1 MEMILACTKAQM
13 DFISVGADKWYE
25 LTIRLN
31 WMAIMLLTIAG
42 FFIVWLVKKVFRKLT
57 GKNVRID
64 GLTFGI
70 RDFKCDLKVGYEI
83 QEIAYN
89 IWVELITRKIAVPLE
104 EDDVIIEIYDSWYS
118 AFNAIRE
125 QLKTVPGK
133 CLGDAEKL
141 IDITTRVLNE
151 GLRPHLTKWQ
161 AKFRSWYENENSDEN
176 PQDLQKHYP
185 EYDELMNDLKKTNK
199 NMIIF
204 ADKLKEIAFTNKKK
218 QKRFK
223 QKNKDGEQHGGKS

>member
-1 MEMILACTKAQM
+1 MILACTKAQM
-13 DFISVGADKWYE
+13 NFISVGADKWYE

-31 WMAIMLLTIAG
+31 WVAIILLTIAG
-42 FFIVWLVKKVFRKLT
+42 FLAVRGVKWLFRKLT
-57 GKNVRID
+57 GENVSID

-70 RDFKCDLKVGYEI
+70 RDFKCDLKVGYEV

-89 IWVELITRKIAVPLE
+89 IWVELITRKIAVQLE
-104 EDDVIIEIYDSWYS
+104 EDDVIVEIYDSWYS
-118 AFNAIRE
+118 AFKAIRE

-133 CLGDAEKL
+133 SLGDAANL
-141 IDITTRVLNE
+141 IDITERVLNE

-161 AKFRSWYENENSDEN
+161 AKFKSWYENENSDKN

-185 EYDELMNDLKKTNK
+185 EYEELMNDLKETNK
-199 NMIIF
+199 NMMGF
-204 ADKLKEIAFTNKKK
+204 ADKLHEIAFKNKKK
-218 QKRFK
+218 QKWFK